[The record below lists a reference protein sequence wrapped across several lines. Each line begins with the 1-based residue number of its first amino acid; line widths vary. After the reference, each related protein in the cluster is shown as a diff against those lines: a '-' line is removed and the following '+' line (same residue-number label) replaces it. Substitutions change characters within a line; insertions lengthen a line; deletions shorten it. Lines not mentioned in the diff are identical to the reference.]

1 MNQKGFA
8 PIILVIVVIGIG
20 LLGGGAWYYSKTHV
34 APAQNKV
41 VEPSPSTSVNLSP
54 STVQPSPPSKVIPTA
69 PPAKTTTPPS
79 SPKISLENTLE
90 YKYYDKNIPFTFKYP
105 KDYCWTQDIASVVVH
120 KPPFCGGNNAINVK
134 GAELL
139 VFAFPEE
146 NIKTTDEYIDLLKAE
161 RSKNIQKAGEKRV
174 IGGYQAV
181 KLFDSQKPDI
191 LTYAF
196 LTDIE
201 FTFPIDNK
209 LGQMSGQNS
218 HNKYGIVIQ
227 STLHNESGGKE
238 AEDLILS
245 TLTFH

>member
-8 PIILVIVVIGIG
+8 PIILIIVVIGIS
-20 LLGGGAWYYSKTHV
+20 LLGGGAYYYSKTQV
-34 APAQNKV
+34 TPAQNKA
-41 VEPSPSTSVNLSP
+41 VEP
-54 STVQPSPPSKVIPTA
+54 PSPPPVSENTPPPKVQPP
-69 PPAKTTTPPS
+69 PPASPKPVSPTPPS
-79 SPKISLENTLE
+79 SAKISLEKTLE
-90 YKYYDKNIPFTFKYP
+90 YKYYDKSIPFTFKYP
-105 KDYCWTQDIASVVVH
+105 KDYCWTQDIASVVVYT
-120 KPPFCGGNNAINVK
+120 PSFCGKNNASNVK
-134 GAELL
+134 GNGLL
-139 VFAFPEE
+139 IFVFPEE

-161 RSKNIQKAGEKRV
+161 RSKNIQKTDERRT

-181 KLFDSQKPDI
+181 KLLDSKDSTV

-201 FTFPIDNK
+201 FTYPEDPIW
-209 LGQMSGQNS
+209 GQMSGQNS

-227 STLHNESGGKE
+227 STLHTEPGGKE